1 MPNNGLRPALNL
13 DLSAWSSPKTILS
26 FQTVLDALQAGKLP
40 RGSATVVNSAAGVAK
55 LQSLA
60 QAHGLKGKF
69 ALLLKASDSVQKPE
83 HTKSLKLACW
93 VSNHRELT
101 SCWAIPLCGDQLPAL
116 PQATPRTTSFCPQDR
131 DVVTIRITVPKPC
144 VEAAVWQQWH
154 ATPWAALKQWA
165 NSGRQ
170 RSTQPTVSKKL
181 AWTTAPSCLSVS

>member
-1 MPNNGLRPALNL
+1 M
-13 DLSAWSSPKTILS
+13 
-26 FQTVLDALQAGKLP
+26 
-40 RGSATVVNSAAGVAK
+40 AK

-60 QAHGLKGKF
+60 QAHGLEGKF

-83 HTKSLKLACW
+83 HAKSLKLACW

-116 PQATPRTTSFCPQDR
+116 PQAT
-131 DVVTIRITVPKPC
+131 VRITVPKPC

-165 NSGRQ
+165 PRAPAFHSANGFKETRLDDGTLLLECFLKVERADVDKVLAKNGQDAVFAARLASEQGRKLPVEWI
-170 RSTQPTVSKKL
+170 STQSGEDDRAYFTRVRKP
-181 AWTTAPSCLSVS
+181 A